1 VALAALLAVLLAALV
16 VLLVALAALLAVLL
30 AALVVL
36 LVALAALLAVLNFS
50 KYSSLLQ
57 KKPKNHECLRRFFP
71 LIEGAHLEIY

>member
-1 VALAALLAVLLAALV
+1 LAVLLAALV
-16 VLLVALAALLAVLL
+16 VLLAALVVLLAV
-30 AALVVL
+30 LVVL